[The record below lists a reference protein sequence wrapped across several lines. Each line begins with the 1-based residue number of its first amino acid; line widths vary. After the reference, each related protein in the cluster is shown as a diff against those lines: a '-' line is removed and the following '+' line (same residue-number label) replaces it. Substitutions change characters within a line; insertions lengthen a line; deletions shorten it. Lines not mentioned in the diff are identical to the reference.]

1 MALTARSEIGL
12 IKTLRDLMQHTRQRL
27 QAELPKIYSQELLN
41 NLFRY
46 PYTKIEFVERDLGIS
61 RITAARHLDLLAD
74 KGFVRKQK
82 IGRTNFYI
90 NQPLFELLS
99 KITLP
104 HE

>member
-1 MALTARSEIGL
+1 M
-12 IKTLRDLMQHTRQRL
+12 
-27 QAELPKIYSQELLN
+27 N

-46 PYTKIEFVERDLGIS
+46 PYTKIEFVERDVGVS
-61 RITAARHLDLLAD
+61 RITAAKHLDLLAAR
-74 KGFVRKQK
+74 GFVKKQK

-99 KITLP
+99 NISLQ